1 LEESDKTMSGTN
13 KWGFEFEP
21 TKAVLRTND
30 GKTQARQTKQLGRSL
45 PRNQQVEDWSAF
57 EIMGLAFIVGVVT
70 FCFVWGFLDI
80 LNTIVTKGLL
90 Q

>member
-1 LEESDKTMSGTN
+1 MSGTK
-13 KWGFEFEP
+13 KWGFEHESLNR
-21 TKAVLRTND
+21 VL
-30 GKTQARQTKQLGRSL
+30 QADARKNGTRQTKQLGRSL
-45 PRNQQVEDWSAF
+45 PRNQQVEEWSAF

>member
-1 LEESDKTMSGTN
+1 MSGTK
-13 KWGFEFEP
+13 KWGFEHESLNR
-21 TKAVLRTND
+21 VL
-30 GKTQARQTKQLGRSL
+30 QADARKNGAGQTKQLGRSI
-45 PRNQQVEDWSAF
+45 PRNQQVEEWSVS
-57 EIMGLAFIVGVVT
+57 EVVGLAFIVGVVT